1 MKPRKPAHAP
11 AVDRALDIIE
21 LLAASERYLALSE
34 IVKRT
39 GIPILSFAR
48 LPGLSCRD

>member
-34 IVKRT
+34 IVAQ
-39 GIPILSFAR
+39 IPAGLLYPALQENR
-48 LPGLSCRD
+48 LLP